1 MKKTRYFV
9 IHKHSNMALD
19 EPTIATELH
28 RHHIEFHELK
38 DPSSEIDTIG
48 FITTD
53 FSTDQLDSILQQI
66 RDAGDLCGGEIQ
78 LYELGDHLRVE
89 LEPT

>member
-1 MKKTRYFV
+1 MNKTRYLV
-9 IHKHSNMALD
+9 IYKHSNMFTGEA
-19 EPTIATELH
+19 TIATELH
-28 RHHIEFHELK
+28 KHHIKFHELK
-38 DPSSEIDTIG
+38 DPSTDIDTIG

-53 FSTDQLDSILQQI
+53 LPADQLDSILQQI

-89 LEPT
+89 LQPP

>member
-1 MKKTRYFV
+1 MKTRYLV
-9 IHKHSNMALD
+9 IHKHSNMAIE

-28 RHHIEFHELK
+28 KHHIEFHELK
-38 DPSSEIDTIG
+38 DPSTDIDTIG

-53 FSTDQLDSILQQI
+53 FSADQLDSILQQI

-78 LYELGDHLRVE
+78 LYELNHRYTVE
-89 LEPT
+89 LDAP

>member
-1 MKKTRYFV
+1 MNKTRYLV

-28 RHHIEFHELK
+28 KHHITFHELK
-38 DPSSEIDTIG
+38 NPSTDIDTIG
-48 FITTD
+48 LITTD
-53 FSTDQLDSILQQI
+53 FSAEQLDSILQQI

-89 LEPT
+89 LQPP